1 MSVNTS
7 TLEKMHR
14 IETIY
19 RQGFQS
25 DLIDRTVDKLI
36 DLEQSRARRELE
48 EIRRHLETYEQNY
61 RMSTTEFYAR
71 YEAGELDDSADF
83 MEWSSFCDMLA
94 STQQYLGWLSG
105 EDTMVVSR
113 M

>member
-1 MSVNTS
+1 MSVNPS

-36 DLEQSRARRELE
+36 DLEEARATRDLAELQQRLIAFE
-48 EIRRHLETYEQNY
+48 QTYQLASE
-61 RMSTTEFYAR
+61 EFYAR
-71 YEAGELDDSADF
+71 YEAGQLEDSADF
-83 MEWSSFCDMLA
+83 MEWSAFYDMHRSA
-94 STQQYLGWLSG
+94 QQYLAWLRG
-105 EDTMVVSR
+105 DA
-113 M
+113 

>member
-36 DLEQSRARRELE
+36 DLEQSRVRRELE
-48 EIRRHLETYEQNY
+48 DIQRRLQAFEQKY
-61 RMSTTEFYAR
+61 RLSSAEFYAH
-71 YEAGELDDSADF
+71 YEAGKLEDSADF
-83 MEWSSFCDMLA
+83 MEWSSFYDMLA

-105 EDTMVVSR
+105 AE
-113 M
+113 

>member
-25 DLIDRTVDKLI
+25 ELIDRTVDKLI
-36 DLEQSRARRELE
+36 DLEQSRAKRELE
-48 EIRRHLETYEQNY
+48 EIQRHLQAFEQKY
-61 RMSTTEFYAR
+61 R
-71 YEAGELDDSADF
+71 L
-83 MEWSSFCDMLA
+83 SS
-94 STQQYLGWLSG
+94 
-105 EDTMVVSR
+105 
-113 M
+113 

>member
-25 DLIDRTVDKLI
+25 ELIDRTVDKLI
-36 DLEQSRARRELE
+36 DLEQSRAKRELE
-48 EIRRHLETYEQNY
+48 EIQRHLQAFEQKY
-61 RMSTTEFYAR
+61 RLSSEEFYAR
-71 YEAGELDDSADF
+71 YEAGKLEDSADF
-83 MEWSSFCDMLA
+83 MEWSSFYDMFA

-105 EDTMVVSR
+105 EE
-113 M
+113 

>member
-25 DLIDRTVDKLI
+25 DLIDRAVDKLI
-36 DLEQSRARRELE
+36 ELEQSRARRELE
-48 EIRRHLETYEQNY
+48 EIKRHLETFEQKY
-61 RMSTTEFYAR
+61 RMPSVEFYAR
-71 YEAGELDDSADF
+71 YEAGKLDDSAEF
-83 MEWSSFCDMLA
+83 MEWGSFCDMLT
-94 STQQYLGWLSG
+94 STEQYLGWLSG
-105 EDTMVVSR
+105 EE
-113 M
+113 